1 MACGTLSLQVS
12 HSTCQHVSW
21 SARARGQVT
30 WGFEAAV
37 TIELNNFPDGTEEHL
52 FDRTTR
58 KSHQTGPISETA
70 SHRPEHAAKIQVP
83 SERGAGAPVPGP
95 TAGDA
100 SRPAAALRAYHQVPQ
115 SQPSPPL
122 QQPSPL
128 TQPSPSTVEAS
139 PLQTPGPS
147 ASNGSAQAT
156 SRRPE
161 GRMRAQIACARCR
174 RSKTKC
180 DNQGVGSICKS
191 CAINNKDCQ
200 YIDAPAPQS
209 GGGDYHRRESAP
221 GDVDIPPKKR
231 KRLAPTS
238 SASHSLSERPRVN
251 EDFLDSPML
260 TPKVWSELFDVYEK
274 HFASDFSFLHRRRF
288 LGPFL
293 QGTSTDTASPNKA
306 SGCSPRPPHSAPL
319 LLAFLTVTARYHNDL
334 MSQLRLTS
342 VVIAQQFADA
352 TRKSLGDVLDGRS
365 SLELA
370 QALLFLAFHEFT
382 DFQGSKGWYKL
393 VIATRMVQNLDYGH
407 DESSKGADVSDS
419 NDELARSEAFI
430 NREIQR
436 RTLWSCFIMDR
447 LMSCGKKRPR
457 GIHLE
462 DLEGIQLPCSHMAF
476 IRGIKVRTR
485 HLRWSDEEYTEQR
498 KLWKEASPSPHRY
511 PNGSQQDAH
520 HSHDTDRVDWE
531 YGDREGELSLYIQ
544 AINHFGDV
552 TKWSINTSRREY
564 VAFSPWSTE
573 APCGPLDEPRITE
586 QPDDPEYWVKQAK
599 DMFGAAKQFADLLKA
614 CRSADALVDS
624 PVAGWTTYIVAWSG
638 ASMTQYQRP
647 MLTKPALYCHFFPKM
662 DPDRALDSRL
672 EDSVWATTNDIL
684 VDLEARFK
692 MANHWLFLLV
702 RLHDYYKKE
711 RKRWKAHACGTPGSN
726 SSDGGGLRDYSN
738 LFESDHKEFGSL
750 TRTYDSKPVNRGD
763 FELQHYPD
771 GESQTETP
779 SPAVKYKSEGTPST
793 WTTVNPRAEE
803 IDSSEARV
811 GSAQNQAY
819 SSRGQYSNVTPDYA
833 GRPSKYGSH
842 EFHSLQSPMQGHAAP
857 SSDYYASSAT
867 HSSVVPTMYGPA
879 NLATRTGFTTVGYL
893 PAQQGNQV
901 ASDPEAV
908 NEMLALG
915 HQTYHS
921 ADVLSWQIAENS
933 SGNSYGSFS
942 VPYGWME
949 TIPSLPYGQ
958 TDWNAQGYDGNH
970 GQMGPK

>member
-1 MACGTLSLQVS
+1 
-12 HSTCQHVSW
+12 
-21 SARARGQVT
+21 
-30 WGFEAAV
+30 
-37 TIELNNFPDGTEEHL
+37 
-52 FDRTTR
+52 
-58 KSHQTGPISETA
+58 
-70 SHRPEHAAKIQVP
+70 
-83 SERGAGAPVPGP
+83 
-95 TAGDA
+95 
-100 SRPAAALRAYHQVPQ
+100 
-115 SQPSPPL
+115 
-122 QQPSPL
+122 
-128 TQPSPSTVEAS
+128 
-139 PLQTPGPS
+139 
-147 ASNGSAQAT
+147 
-156 SRRPE
+156 
-161 GRMRAQIACARCR
+161 MRAQIACARCR

-191 CAINNKDCQ
+191 CVINKKDCQ

-221 GDVDIPPKKR
+221 GDVDVHPKKR

-238 SASHSLSERPRVN
+238 SASHSLGERPRVN

-260 TPKVWSELFDVYEK
+260 TSKVWSELFDVYEK

-293 QGTSTDTASPNKA
+293 QGTSTDTASPKRA

-334 MSQLRLTS
+334 VSQLRLTS

-393 VIATRMVQNLDYGH
+393 VLATRMVQNLDYGH
-407 DESSKGADVSDS
+407 DESSKGTDVGDS

-485 HLRWSDEEYTEQR
+485 HLRWSDEEYTEKR
-498 KLWKEASPSPHRY
+498 KKSMEASPSPHRY
-511 PNGSQQDAH
+511 HNGSQQNLY
-520 HSHDTDRVDWE
+520 HSNDTDRVEWE

-544 AINHFGDV
+544 AIKHFGDV
-552 TKWSINTSRREY
+552 TKWSINTSRRNEKAPPWDSGSTFYQLERKTIRLKSELPRHLILTSRNTTGHVIDKTSRNYLLIHAIYTLCTIMLYREY

-624 PVAGWTTYIVAWSG
+624 PVAGWTTYIVAWS
-638 ASMTQYQRP
+638 
-647 MLTKPALYCHFFPKM
+647 ALYCHFFPKM

-672 EDSVWATTNDIL
+672 EDSVWATTNDML

-793 WTTVNPRAEE
+793 WTSVNQTAEG

-811 GSAQNQAY
+811 GAAQNQAY
-819 SSRGQYSNVTPDYA
+819 SSHGQYSNSTPDYP

-842 EFHSLQSPMQGHAAP
+842 DFQTLQPPMQGHAAS
-857 SSDYYASSAT
+857 SSDYYANSAPHT
-867 HSSVVPTMYGPA
+867 SVISTMYGPA
-879 NLATRTGFTTVGYL
+879 NLATRTGFATVGYL
-893 PAQQGNQV
+893 PEQQGNQG
-901 ASDPEAV
+901 SSNPET
-908 NEMLALG
+908 LAE
-915 HQTYHS
+915 H
-921 ADVLSWQIAENS
+921 S
-933 SGNSYGSFS
+933 SGN
-942 VPYGWME
+942 PYGNTFDSYSSWMG
-949 TIPSLPYGQ
+949 IPSLSNEP
-958 TDWNAQGYDGNH
+958 TDWNAHGYDGNH
-970 GQMGPK
+970 GQIGPK